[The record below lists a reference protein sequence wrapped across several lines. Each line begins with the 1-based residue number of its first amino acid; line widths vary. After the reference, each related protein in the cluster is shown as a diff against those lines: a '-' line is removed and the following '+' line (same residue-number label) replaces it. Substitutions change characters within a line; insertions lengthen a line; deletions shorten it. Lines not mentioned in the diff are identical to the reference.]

1 MDSTDAW
8 CLKVLEKWSLLHPVN
23 ILGHV
28 SVFWP
33 NYPHLVSKQ
42 TQSQNSRGAGR
53 RNVQKGTG
61 ALRISKGASCPW
73 QSSLCQGRQPQLR
86 GEALLQ
92 AHESKCKMRI
102 GIREVWAGAWESAF
116 RRLLACTPTWTS
128 KALGDQSQP
137 SLRTPAALTPA
148 SLIISFKLT
157 HSWKKEKPTIK
168 TLILPHLWVSFFQH
182 IMSHSDNYATSSC
195 STYLQPKKQRP
206 SINTCYIIS
215 THWILSHSLLKICLF
230 ICLSFPFDYQ
240 SLEDR
245 AIPCAATW
253 RLTRKEHSVPSADWA
268 QGLHT

>member
-1 MDSTDAW
+1 M
-8 CLKVLEKWSLLHPVN
+8 
-23 ILGHV
+23 
-28 SVFWP
+28 FWP

-42 TQSQNSRGAGR
+42 AQSQNSRGAGR

-73 QSSLCQGRQPQLR
+73 QNPLSVKAVSHSCVGKRFSKHRNPSAKCRFGFGRSELGPESLHSQGCWP
-86 GEALLQ
+86 
-92 AHESKCKMRI
+92 AHH
-102 GIREVWAGAWESAF
+102 
-116 RRLLACTPTWTS
+116 TWTS

-157 HSWKKEKPTIK
+157 HSWKKEKQTIK

-182 IMSHSDNYATSSC
+182 IMSHCDNYATSSC

-215 THWILSHSLLKICLF
+215 THWLLSHSLLKICLF
-230 ICLSFPFDYQ
+230 TCLSFPFDYQ
-240 SLEDR
+240 SRENSLFLVGPHEGWPER
-245 AIPCAATW
+245 STPCCL
-253 RLTRKEHSVPSADWA
+253 LTQPRDFTLK
-268 QGLHT
+268 HTTLRFLGRTLNKNIASFLRI

>member
-1 MDSTDAW
+1 MPKSPGKVIFTSPRKHTGSCQCVLAQLSTPDKQADTKPE
-8 CLKVLEKWSLLHPVN
+8 LQGSRKEKCSE
-23 ILGHV
+23 
-28 SVFWP
+28 
-33 NYPHLVSKQ
+33 
-42 TQSQNSRGAGR
+42 R
-53 RNVQKGTG
+53 TG

-73 QSSLCQGRQPQLR
+73 QNPLSVKAVSHSCVGKRFSKRMNPSAKCRFGFGRSELGPESLHSGGCWP
-86 GEALLQ
+86 
-92 AHESKCKMRI
+92 AHH
-102 GIREVWAGAWESAF
+102 
-116 RRLLACTPTWTS
+116 TWTS

-182 IMSHSDNYATSSC
+182 IMSHCDNYATSSC

-245 AIPCAATW
+245 AIPCAVTW
-253 RLTRKEHSVPSADWA
+253 RLTRKEHSVPSADSA